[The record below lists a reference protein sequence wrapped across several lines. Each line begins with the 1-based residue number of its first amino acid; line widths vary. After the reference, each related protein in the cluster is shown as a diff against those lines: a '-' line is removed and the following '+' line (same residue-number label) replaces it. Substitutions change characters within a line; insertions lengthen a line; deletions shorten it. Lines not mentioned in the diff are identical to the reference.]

1 MEKKQLFGILGV
13 ILVAVVIFVCY
24 WFLGRNQFNK
34 MNVESENELES
45 FYQEENDMNQEMMGE
60 ENEMMGDNG
69 MMGDDGMMGEE
80 MMAEDTMESFAN
92 SGVIDPS
99 QQEINKMQ
107 TSQNYPPELKGDFGQ
122 GMQTQ
127 LSQSES
133 KNVKELRNASCFPKE
148 MLSPEELKP
157 QDEATQWAQVNP
169 SGSGSLKGRNFLQA
183 GHNIGI
189 NTVGQ
194 TLRNANLQLRSEPAN
209 PQLKVSPWL
218 QTTIDP
224 DVNRKP
230 FEIGGCA

>member
-34 MNVESENELES
+34 MNVESE
-45 FYQEENDMNQEMMGE
+45 EN
-60 ENEMMGDNG
+60 
-69 MMGDDGMMGEE
+69 
-80 MMAEDTMESFAN
+80 ESFAN
-92 SGVIDPS
+92 AQNSSEEEESHESFTDFGPEDIS
-99 QQEINKMQ
+99 QEEMNKMQ
-107 TSQNYPPELKGDFGQ
+107 TSQNYPPELKQDFGQ

-133 KNVKELRNASCFPKE
+133 ENVKELRSASCFPKE

>member
-34 MNVESENELES
+34 MNVESE
-45 FYQEENDMNQEMMGE
+45 
-60 ENEMMGDNG
+60 DN
-69 MMGDDGMMGEE
+69 
-80 MMAEDTMESFAN
+80 ESFASAQN
-92 SGVIDPS
+92 SSDEEEESHESFTDFGPEDIS
-99 QQEINKMQ
+99 QEEMNKMQ